1 MIIDV
6 FSQAEF
12 DAILPDFW
20 GTIYIKFGTQDA
32 PAIIKRNLKHA
43 TVVATGLTY
52 VEAQRN
58 SYVVAQ
64 ADSTVIATGRSFV
77 VAKRDSRV
85 LALDRSVV
93 RAEKDSIFQFVAG
106 EPYVISVKDERWKEK

>member
-20 GTIYIKFGTQDA
+20 GTIYIKFGTQDD
-32 PAIIKRNLKHA
+32 PAIINRSMIHA

-52 VEAQRN
+52 VEAQKR
-58 SYVVAQ
+58 SFVIAQ
-64 ADSTVIATGRSFV
+64 ADSTVIATE
-77 VAKRDSRV
+77 
-85 LALDRSVV
+85 RSVV
-93 RAEKDSIFQFVAG
+93 VAERDSHVFARDKSFVKARIGSDVRIIGG
-106 EPYVISVKDERWKEK
+106 EPYVISVKDKEWKDK